1 MDATHFRHRAERAR
15 ELARTGDDPRL
26 AMMLLE
32 VAVEMEA
39 EAEAMDAAAEPGT
52 QSANGRLKPTSS
64 QPSDPLR
71 TILSGM
77 PPRH

>member
-1 MDATHFRHRAERAR
+1 
-15 ELARTGDDPRL
+15 
-26 AMMLLE
+26 MMLLE